1 MLYYPQTEKYPA
13 NAGRTAIYHTTAL
26 NGQPGMKEKESKII
40 IEGVTESGEKF
51 RPSDWAE
58 RMSGKL
64 STFRKHRI
72 KYSPLLQPSV
82 KDGHQCVL
90 LDPHLKESNPKLYQS
105 ILNFAKNN
113 KLKICNE
120 EDTDGTRTAD

>member
-1 MLYYPQTEKYPA
+1 MLYYR
-13 NAGRTAIYHTTAL
+13 RTVNIPTVGKHVIYHTTAR
-26 NGQPGMKEKESKII
+26 NGQPGMKEKETKII
-40 IEGVTESGEKF
+40 IEGVTESGETF

-72 KYSPLLQPSV
+72 QYSPLLQPSV
-82 KDGHQCVL
+82 KDGHKCVV
-90 LDPHLKESNPKLYQS
+90 LDPHLKISNPDLYHS
-105 ILNFAKNN
+105 ILTFAKNN

-120 EDTDGTRTAD
+120 DDDNGTESDD